1 MMLISSYCKGGGSIA
16 NWYGVKFNL
25 LSAANLF
32 DAGCLILA
40 VD

>member
-1 MMLISSYCKGGGSIA
+1 MLISSYCKIGGSIA

-40 VD
+40 VV

>member
-1 MMLISSYCKGGGSIA
+1 MLIISSWCKGGGSIA

-25 LSAANLF
+25 LSEANLF